1 MASDSDPKAHYS
13 RLQLHIGSENRVPL
27 PLLCV
32 GGAYIPLSRD
42 SQNSSMNS
50 TGSSVLRDDHENKG
64 PVLSKG
70 TFTSSAHHRLPMLKV
85 KDKKVICIEK
95 DSASIL
101 SQCQKDD
108 IRLEFASPSGP
119 VKPRRDGQSF
129 KLTACHSGALSDSD
143 DIKRGN
149 FLTVPLY
156 FALEMISSFPKSY
169 LFVARDRNTERKKKK
184 KKKKSKQYCFSG
196 TDDADN
202 MMVSTL
208 PAMKIIQYGE
218 KGQIPVE
225 YQACFLTQHGL
236 ENAWKIGRRYLIA
249 ASLSARR
256 DALKMACDAAHAR
269 AAMIAS
275 RGSPWRRP
283 PKGENSASSFGQDE
297 ENDED
302 GIPEPPEVQDLAAE
316 LGMGGAGPSIP
327 FDPSDDKPSLARDA
341 KVFAATLACG
351 ALATCAPIV
360 QTCSS
365 AVDRFLASLPILDR
379 LVLKAVPPRAPQVSR
394 ERLSN
399 VLESINHHNT
409 GIYTASEQDRKE
421 PQSFPSIPQRLALSA
436 LWMGI
441 SLKLIIRQYM
451 LGSATSI
458 LIASQATPTDSSSKK
473 GHDPIVADV
482 LSQLI
487 FGSLESNDF
496 VVKKSVE
503 QLSSTDSHDGS
514 PTFLDLEHVLSLH
527 SGMSIEYDDGTK
539 KEQEQ
544 AEHPTTPAKAIL
556 LIGDIGTNT
565 AVTAK
570 KKKRRNT
577 PNTIADMLFGE
588 FSDVPISV
596 HDGHDLL
603 QSNTDDE
610 EPSS

>member
-1 MASDSDPKAHYS
+1 MSVERIYHSAGTLRIVPCTLLSMSLYAIMLCTIDSTRNMLMP
-13 RLQLHIGSENRVPL
+13 
-27 PLLCV
+27 
-32 GGAYIPLSRD
+32 
-42 SQNSSMNS
+42 QNCFRNA
-50 TGSSVLRDDHENKG
+50 TGSSALRNDHGKD

-70 TFTSSAHHRLPMLKV
+70 TFTASAHHQLPILKV

-95 DSASIL
+95 ESASVL

-108 IRLEFASPSGP
+108 IRLEFASPSGRHGP
-119 VKPRRDGQSF
+119 LTPRRDGQSF
-129 KLTACHSGALSDSD
+129 KLTACHSGAPSDSD

-149 FLTVPLY
+149 FLAVPLY

-169 LFVARDRNTERKKKK
+169 LFVARDRSTE
-184 KKKKSKQYCFSG
+184 KKKSKQFCFSG
-196 TDDADN
+196 TDDADS
-202 MMVSTL
+202 MMVNTL

-283 PKGENSASSFGQDE
+283 PKGENSSSSFGQDE
-297 ENDED
+297 DNDED

-316 LGMGGAGPSIP
+316 LGLGGAGPSIP

-351 ALATCAPIV
+351 VLATCAPIV

-379 LVLKAVPPRAPQVSR
+379 LVLKAVPPRTPQVTR
-394 ERLSN
+394 ERLST
-399 VLESINHHNT
+399 VLKSIHDHNT
-409 GIYTASEQDRKE
+409 GIYTESEKDRKE
-421 PQSFPSIPQRLALSA
+421 PESFPSIPQRLALSA

-458 LIASQATPTDSSSKK
+458 LIASQVTPADSSSSKK

-496 VVKKSVE
+496 VVKKSAE
-503 QLSSTDSHDGS
+503 QLSSTDTHDGS
-514 PTFLDLEHVLSLH
+514 PKFLDLEHVLSLH
-527 SGMSIEYDDGTK
+527 SGMSIEYDDGAK
-539 KEQEQ
+539 KEQDQVEQ
-544 AEHPTTPAKAIL
+544 PTPAKAML
-556 LIGDIGTNT
+556 LIGDIGSSTMD
-565 AVTAK
+565 
-570 KKKRRNT
+570 KKKRSR
-577 PNTIADMLFGE
+577 NTIADMY
-588 FSDVPISV
+588 V
-596 HDGHDLL
+596 HD
-603 QSNTDDE
+603 
-610 EPSS
+610 